1 MCSWP
6 SDHRRAQHSG
16 DDGVQGTDVTCIHM
30 SNVRPVLLLTF
41 ASMKVS
47 PALVVRSAIPEDMP
61 AVHALIVELAI
72 YERAGDEVETT
83 MEQLTLDGFGPQ
95 AIFEL
100 VVAEWEGSLVGMAL
114 WYTKYSTWKGK
125 CGFLEDLVVRD
136 SYRGKGIGRALF
148 ESVAE
153 ECAKRNF
160 GRMEWQVLDWNE
172 PAIGF
177 YKKLGAELDPEW
189 LNGKFTR
196 KGLKQFMPP
205 H

>member
-1 MCSWP
+1 MQFSTLP
-6 SDHRRAQHSG
+6 L
-16 DDGVQGTDVTCIHM
+16 
-30 SNVRPVLLLTF
+30 VRQAT
-41 ASMKVS
+41 
-47 PALVVRSAIPEDMP
+47 PEDIP

-72 YERAGDEVETT
+72 YERAGNEVETT
-83 MEQLTLDGFGPQ
+83 VAQLIEDGFGPEG
-95 AIFEL
+95 IFEL
-100 VVAEWEGSLVGMAL
+100 FVAESEGAIVGMAL

-136 SYRGKGIGRALF
+136 EFRDKGIGRALF
-148 ESVAE
+148 EAVAA
-153 ECAKRNF
+153 ECAQRNF

-196 KGLKQFMPP
+196 DGLEQFIGQ
-205 H
+205 

>member
-1 MCSWP
+1 M
-6 SDHRRAQHSG
+6 
-16 DDGVQGTDVTCIHM
+16 
-30 SNVRPVLLLTF
+30 LLTF
-41 ASMKVS
+41 VPMQLSKR
-47 PALVVRSAIPEDMP
+47 PLVRQATTEDIP

-83 MEQLTLDGFGPQ
+83 IEQLMKDGFGPERV
-95 AIFEL
+95 FEL
-100 VVAEWEGSLVGMAL
+100 FVAESEGMIVGMAL

-136 SYRGKGIGRALF
+136 SFRGKGIGRALF
-148 ESVAE
+148 EAVAA

-177 YKKLGAELDPEW
+177 YKRLGAELDPEW

-196 KGLKQFMPP
+196 HGLKQFADS
-205 H
+205 